1 MQLDWIPRDVFTE
14 AESEVEEK
22 TAEAEPG
29 VEEKTAEAEPEVEEK
44 TAEPEAEDDVL
55 PEVWDRFPGELCC
68 LICEFLGTDNQR
80 ILRREI
86 RRTLTCA
93 PVHLDTL
100 PDEAPVRCLITDYN
114 PPDTQDE
121 PNIDIDVLLDRREI
135 LTSGDFRRITGFRLW
150 ARREPSVVT
159 KIEKHNMSLG
169 DYVEYTANI
178 FEATFY
184 IPDLDDHQMDPMAV
198 TIDEMLTTLF
208 DLRFSPEVGDIQLP
222 EESEE
227 AQAIREFMPFVET
240 ARRIERRR
248 QLGQDEEKG
257 DPYEWPFTEMEI
269 NTQLHTRL

>member
-1 MQLDWIPRDVFTE
+1 MN
-14 AESEVEEK
+14 
-22 TAEAEPG
+22 
-29 VEEKTAEAEPEVEEK
+29 
-44 TAEPEAEDDVL
+44 L
-55 PEVWDRFPGELCC
+55 PTVIRFPGELCC

-93 PVHLDTL
+93 PARLDTL
-100 PDEAPVRCLITDYN
+100 PDEAPVRCLIIDYL
-114 PPDTQDE
+114 PPNVHDE
-121 PNIDIDVLLDRREI
+121 PMIDIDVLLDRREI

-150 ARREPSVVT
+150 AHEEPSVVT

-248 QLGQDEEKG
+248 QLGQDEEKA